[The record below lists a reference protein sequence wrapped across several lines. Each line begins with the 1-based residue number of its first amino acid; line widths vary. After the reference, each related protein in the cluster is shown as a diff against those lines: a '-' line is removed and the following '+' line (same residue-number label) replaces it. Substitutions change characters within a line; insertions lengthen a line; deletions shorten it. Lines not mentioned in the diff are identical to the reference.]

1 MNPLMIGMLAGAGL
15 NLIGAVADI
24 KRVNAQE
31 KISKKVNEANE
42 SSNKAKIMGNYSD
55 VFEQNLS
62 DLGSQTAIFAAA
74 GIDKASTL
82 FSKGLQ
88 DHEKTFL
95 NNKENQNKDLTT
107 VNTEAKI
114 QRANI
119 SLNATQTKNQ
129 IAMNAL
135 TGLGNSFMN
144 FQSYQIGREQFATP
158 TVNRAGTSTRARR
171 G

>member
-15 NLIGAVADI
+15 NLIGAVADT
-24 KRVNAQE
+24 KRVNSQE

-42 SSNKAKIMGNYSD
+42 NTSKVKIMGNYSD

-88 DHEKTFL
+88 EHEKTFL
-95 NNKENQNKDLTT
+95 NNKENQSRDLAT
-107 VNTEAKI
+107 VSTDAKI

-119 SLNATQTKNQ
+119 SLNSIQTKNQ
-129 IAMNAL
+129 IGMNAL

-144 FQSYQIGREQFATP
+144 WQNYKIGREQFATS
-158 TVNRAGTSTRARR
+158 TIDRAGTSTRARR